1 MFGVRAGLT
10 EAELKEQFGQVVSA
24 TLYPD
29 RTGQPNIFL
38 LFDNEAA
45 ASRALAGM
53 RDAKGGSWCAWADPA
68 SVSVEFAWFE
78 GVGEDVRKGDGMSVL
93 SRKRHASRIRKL
105 GVGVPTAPWA
115 AKSPRQRFPA
125 DGKD

>member
-10 EAELKEQFGQVVSA
+10 EAELKDRFGHVVSA
-24 TLYPD
+24 TLYAD

-38 LFDNEAA
+38 LFNDEASA
-45 ASRALAGM
+45 AEALAGM
-53 RDAKGGSWCAWADPA
+53 RDARGGAWCAWADPA

-78 GVGEDVRKGDGMSVL
+78 GVGEDERRGDGVGVL

-115 AKSPRQRFPA
+115 VKSPKHRSPA
-125 DGKD
+125 EGKD